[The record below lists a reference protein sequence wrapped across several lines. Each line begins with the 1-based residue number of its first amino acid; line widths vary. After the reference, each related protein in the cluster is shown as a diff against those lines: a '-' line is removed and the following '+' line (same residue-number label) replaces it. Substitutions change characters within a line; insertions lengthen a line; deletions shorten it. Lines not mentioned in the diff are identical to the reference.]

1 MTFDPFDPCEHSF
14 SFPISEGSDSG
25 TEDLRVSHSYVSL
38 VFVLGQVLGE
48 CIDCVSG
55 VALNV

>member
-25 TEDLRVSHSYVSL
+25 TEDHRESLSMYRAGIPLFSSVATVIAVSS
-38 VFVLGQVLGE
+38 
-48 CIDCVSG
+48 
-55 VALNV
+55 AA